1 MSDERDDAP
10 VVMRLSHPEALVLF
24 EFLAR
29 AEEAGGSEEYR
40 IEDEAERHVLWRL
53 EGRLERTLWEPLA
66 PNYDELLETARAAMR
81 NPPPLDRDE

>member
-1 MSDERDDAP
+1 MTGEAEDAP
-10 VVMRLSHPEALVLF
+10 VLMRLSRPEALVLF

-40 IEDEAERHVLWRL
+40 IEDEAERQVLWRL

-66 PNYDELLETARAAMR
+66 ENYDDLVEAARAAMR
-81 NPPPLDRDE
+81 NPPPLGRDE